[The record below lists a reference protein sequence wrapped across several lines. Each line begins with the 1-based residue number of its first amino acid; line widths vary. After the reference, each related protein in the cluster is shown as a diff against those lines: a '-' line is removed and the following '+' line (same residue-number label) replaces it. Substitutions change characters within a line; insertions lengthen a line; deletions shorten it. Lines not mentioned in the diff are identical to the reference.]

1 MNIFVSGPMRGFAE
15 FNFPEFARV
24 TEWLRSQGHTVFSPA
39 EHELTLG
46 FDPTGLAGTSEELE
60 GLTFDLR
67 RALRDELT
75 WLLDNADCVV
85 VLDGWDK
92 SSGARAEV
100 SAAKA
105 IGVTVLSSTLEDVD
119 DAPILAFR
127 EGFFEG
133 RTKGYSAGY
142 KDCQWDVDH

>member
-39 EHELTLG
+39 EHELALG
-46 FDPTGLAGTSEELE
+46 FDPTGLEGTSEELA

-75 WLLDNADCVV
+75 WLLDNADKLV
-85 VLDGWDK
+85 VLNGWEQ

-100 SAAKA
+100 QTAWAVGIPVETA
-105 IGVTVLSSTLEDVD
+105 QGTPVVY
-119 DAPILAFR
+119 
-127 EGFFEG
+127 GG
-133 RTKGYSAGY
+133 
-142 KDCQWDVDH
+142 